1 MTLYDE
7 ILSASVEEF
16 APEEY
21 YSIPLK
27 IKDLIKVYDI
37 LKTEDVEISEN
48 ISNFLEEEYGLNL
61 DFLLS
66 TQNAKTN

>member
-1 MTLYDE
+1 MSLYNE
-7 ILSASVEEF
+7 ILSSSVEEF

-48 ISNFLEEEYGLNL
+48 ISNFLEEEYDLNL

-66 TQNAKTN
+66 IQNAKTN